1 MGEVS
6 KWTTLSTPFK
16 CVLLSATG
24 FLYMSNVGFVIL
36 DEYTFRPFAVS
47 SKIGDPYTDAGL
59 NGEAWTIIL
68 DVGYACLAVFGVG
81 VILHVIFSHYMGSL
95 TKRQLLGAGVVA
107 GH

>member
-24 FLYMSNVGFVIL
+24 FLYMSNVGFVVL

-47 SKIGDPYTDAGL
+47 SKIDDPYSDAGL
-59 NGEAWTIIL
+59 NGMWWTIVL
-68 DVGYACLAVFGVG
+68 EVGYACLAVFFFG
-81 VILHVIFSHYMGSL
+81 VILHVIFSHYMNKF
-95 TKRQLLGAGVVA
+95 TKEGLAKSS
-107 GH
+107 